1 MPSTGSGVT
10 VTGRIITAIAAW
22 PAGTSSATAVA
33 DISSRIATGDA
44 GTIGGATAGTDVD
57 RVRIAA
63 ASLLLALTC
72 PAHALDPIEGRATV
86 IDGDTVAIRGQR
98 FRLQGVDT
106 PESAQLCRNAA
117 GKDYRCGQ
125 TAALALADKIGTA
138 TIACAPVTTDR
149 YGRTVAVC
157 SLGELDLN
165 GWLVEQGY
173 GLAYRKY
180 STAYVRQ
187 EDAARAAGRG
197 LWAGTFTAP
206 WDWRHGVRAGEAGPV
221 ESAPAPGSAPS
232 ATVAAGECRIKGN
245 INRNGERIYHL
256 PGARDYERTVIDAV
270 SGERMF
276 CSEDEARAAGWRA
289 SRR

>member
-1 MPSTGSGVT
+1 MRV
-10 VTGRIITAIAAW
+10 
-22 PAGTSSATAVA
+22 PAV
-33 DISSRIATGDA
+33 
-44 GTIGGATAGTDVD
+44 
-57 RVRIAA
+57 
-63 ASLLLALTC
+63 SLLLALTC
-72 PAHALDPIEGRATV
+72 PAYALDPIEGRATV
-86 IDGDTVAIRGQR
+86 IDGDTIAIRGQR

-125 TAALALADKIGTA
+125 TAALALADKIGAA
-138 TIACAPVTTDR
+138 TIACTPITTDR

-157 SLGELDLN
+157 SLGDLDLN

-187 EDAARAAGRG
+187 EDTARAAGRG

-206 WDWRHGVRAGEAGPV
+206 WEWRHGRRAGAGSPV
-221 ESAPAPGSAPS
+221 EDAAAPGTGPS
-232 ATVAAGECRIKGN
+232 ATAAAGECRIKGN
-245 INRNGERIYHL
+245 INRKGERIYHL
-256 PGARDYERTVIDAV
+256 PGARDYDRTVIDAG

-276 CSEDEARAAGWRA
+276 CSENEARAAGWRA
-289 SRR
+289 PQR